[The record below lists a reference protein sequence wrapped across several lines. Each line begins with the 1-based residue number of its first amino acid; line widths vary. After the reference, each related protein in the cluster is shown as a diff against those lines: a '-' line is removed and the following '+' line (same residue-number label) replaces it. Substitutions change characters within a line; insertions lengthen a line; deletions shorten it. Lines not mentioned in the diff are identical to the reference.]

1 MTEQETNLRLRV
13 GSFVLGALLLL
24 VASVLALGS
33 RGRLLEDRYQLRAS
47 FRSVEGLMVGAPV
60 RLAGLSVGQVAGI
73 GFGRDP
79 GDGRLL
85 VDLAID
91 RRYQEKIREDSTA
104 SISTIGVVGDK
115 YVEVTVGRADRN
127 VLPPQAFLRSSDPP
141 DYGKL
146 LENGEQIVTSLN
158 KLASALAEGHGLL
171 HALVYDPRGERILGD
186 LAQSAAN
193 LKQTTGK
200 VARGEGTLGALINDE
215 ELYGDLSKL
224 VRGTERSWI
233 LRTLVRSSIRRGE
246 AAKAEDNR
254 QAARPGRTP

>member
-1 MTEQETNLRLRV
+1 VTEQETGLRLRV
-13 GSFVLGALLLL
+13 GGFVLAALVLL
-24 VASVLALGS
+24 VASVIAIGS
-33 RGRLLEDRYQLRAS
+33 RSRWLEDRYGLRAS

-60 RLAGLSVGQVAGI
+60 RLAGLTVGQVTGI

-85 VDLAID
+85 VELSVD

-115 YVEVTVGRADRN
+115 YVEVTVGSPDRK

-158 KLASALAEGHGLL
+158 KLATALAEGHGLL
-171 HALVYDPRGERILGD
+171 HALVYDPRGEKILAD
-186 LAQSAAN
+186 LAQSAAD
-193 LKQTTGK
+193 LRQTTGK
-200 VARGEGTLGALINDE
+200 LARGEGTLGALLNDD
-215 ELYGDLSKL
+215 ELYGDIFKL

-233 LRTLVRSSIRRGE
+233 LRTLIRSSIRRGE
-246 AAKAEDNR
+246 AAKANDGR